1 MDVQTLRLWE
11 QELVATQQRA
21 DRQLAHVRALLA
33 DCTGDP
39 TPTPTPTPS
48 SRRSK
53 TQNEVAADATYGELK
68 DLGAPIDRK
77 NLYDHLLAQGFA
89 FAGRNPINAF
99 GAILSR
105 DSRFETTG
113 VRGSWGLSEW
123 TQREAA
129 LVEESR
135 PSLLNDAAVPEP
147 VDGPALDAGGL
158 PSPSG
163 FETPLRHQQG

>member
-1 MDVQTLRLWE
+1 MRIWE
-11 QELVATQQRA
+11 QELVTAQQRT

-33 DCTGDP
+33 DCLGDP
-39 TPTPTPTPS
+39 TPTPMPS
-48 SRRSK
+48 SRHSK
-53 TQNEVAADATYGELK
+53 TQNDDAADVTYGVLK
-68 DLGAPIDRK
+68 DSGAPLDRK
-77 NLYDHLLAQGFA
+77 NLYHHLLAQGFV
-89 FAGRNPINAF
+89 FAGKTPINTF

-123 TQREAA
+123 AQREAA
-129 LVEESR
+129 PVEESR

-163 FETPLRHQQG
+163 FETPLRYQQR

>member
-1 MDVQTLRLWE
+1 MQTLRRWE
-11 QELVATQQRA
+11 QELVTTQQRA

-33 DCTGDP
+33 DWPGD
-39 TPTPTPTPS
+39 PTPTPS

-53 TQNEVAADATYGELK
+53 TQNDVAADVTYGVLK
-68 DLGAPIDRK
+68 DLGAPTDRK
-77 NLYDHLLAQGFA
+77 NLYTHLLAQGFV
-89 FAGRNPINAF
+89 FTGKSPINTF

-123 TQREAA
+123 AQREAA
-129 LVEESR
+129 PVEESR

-163 FETPLRHQQG
+163 FESPLRHQNG